1 MNLEIDKLIEERLA
15 TGRYRSRE
23 EVLVRALRELI
34 RHEKLM
40 ADLEESAADEAA
52 GRLLDAEDVMAQMAA
67 KFGLTN

>member
-1 MNLEIDKLIEERLA
+1 MTLEIDKLIEERLA

-23 EVLVRALRELI
+23 EVLVRALRELV

-40 ADLEESAADEAA
+40 ADLEESAANEAA

-67 KFGLTN
+67 KFGLTK